1 MSDTETETVQLKA
14 TEALLRTGRYAGVK
28 RALLYGT
35 YVVLERDRWGEPTVV
50 RSTVSLE
57 EWELIA

>member
-1 MSDTETETVQLKA
+1 MSDTETETIQLSGA
-14 TEALLRTGRYAGVK
+14 AAYLRSGQRSGVK
-28 RALLYGT
+28 NALYGT